1 MAITSIAQP
10 APKLSKKEYEARL
23 PRIREELVRLQIEL
37 KEGGFPVLLILA
49 GTEGA
54 GRGEVINKL
63 SGWLDPR
70 GLETIAF
77 NQRTEEERARPWIWR
92 YWQTLP
98 AAGRI
103 GIYAE
108 SWYTETLTA
117 HFATRRSIVHLD
129 RELAAI
135 RNFEKL
141 LHDDGTLVI
150 KVWLHLSKSEQK
162 ERLQELEKNEDT
174 AWRVTPEHW
183 KHHRHY
189 ARYERV
195 ADYVMEQTSGEG
207 TPWVQIEAEY
217 SRARDLAVAE
227 LLLKRFRQHVRRVER
242 RKGQIRTP
250 AETRPLRPSGRARLL
265 ALPLDQDMS
274 SEEYDEKREKWL
286 GKLHDAV
293 QAAHLA
299 KRSVVFAFEGWDAA
313 GKGGAIRRLTSAI
326 DARDFRVIPV
336 AKPTDEERARHYLWR
351 FWRRIPRD
359 GLVAIFDRSWYG
371 RVLVERLEGFAR
383 GDEWRRA
390 YSEICDFEA
399 ELVSHGIVVIKFWLQ
414 IGPDEQLKRFRARED
429 TPYKRHKM
437 SDEDWRNRKKW
448 KDYEIAV
455 GDMLALTDT
464 KLAPWHLVPA
474 NNKRFAR
481 LEVLKLACR
490 QIESAL
496 GL

>member
-1 MAITSIAQP
+1 MGTTSIAQP

-23 PRIREELVRLQIEL
+23 PLIREELVRLQIDL
-37 KEGGFPVLLILA
+37 KDGGFPVLFIIA

-70 GLETIAF
+70 GIETIAF
-77 NQRTEEERARPWIWR
+77 NERTDEERERPWIWR
-92 YWQTLP
+92 YWQTIP

-108 SWYTETLTA
+108 SWYTEALAA
-117 HFATRRSIVHLD
+117 HFDSRRSISHLE
-129 RELAAI
+129 RELEAI
-135 RNFEKL
+135 RRLESL
-141 LHDDGTLVI
+141 LSEDGALVI
-150 KVWLHLSKSEQK
+150 KIWLHLSKSDQK
-162 ERLQELEKNEDT
+162 KRLEELEQSEDT

-183 KHHRHY
+183 KHHQHY
-189 ARYERV
+189 ARYQRT
-195 ADYVMEQTSGEG
+195 ADYVIGRTSRST
-207 TPWVQIEAEY
+207 TPWIRIEAENE
-217 SRARDLAVAE
+217 RGRDLAIAE
-227 LLLKRFRQHVRRVER
+227 ILIKRFRQHTHRVER
-242 RKGQIRTP
+242 RHGQIKTP
-250 AETRPLRPSGRARLL
+250 AETRPLRAAGRARLL
-265 ALPLDQDMS
+265 RLPLDQGMS
-274 SEEYDEKREKWL
+274 ADEYDEKREKWL

-359 GLVAIFDRSWYG
+359 GLVTIFDRSWYG

-390 YSEICDFEA
+390 YNEICTFEE
-399 ELVSHGIVVIKFWLQ
+399 ELVRHGIVVIKFWLQ
-414 IGPDEQLKRFRARED
+414 ISPEEQLKRFRARED

-464 KLAPWHLVPA
+464 KAAPWHLVAA